1 MKFVDEARVFVAAGK
16 GGDGAIAFL
25 REKYRPFGGPAGGDG
40 GRGGDVVFEVDEG
53 LATLLDFKFNPRLV
67 ARDGEA
73 GRGKHQY
80 GHAGIDLVVRVP
92 PGTMVLDE
100 ASGELI
106 ADLVMPGERAIVAH
120 GGAGGKGNMHF
131 ATATR
136 RAPRIAT
143 PGQPAGQRWIRIEL
157 RLVADAGLVGL
168 PNAGK
173 STLLAAVSA
182 AHPKIA
188 PYPFTTLTPNLGR
201 VQLADGSGFSL
212 ADIPGL
218 IEGAHRGQGLGIRF
232 LRHLAR
238 TRVLVYVLDLDAN
251 PEGDFLT
258 VRGELAAFDPMLA
271 SRPALIALNKSD
283 LVGERRVREIARALG
298 AIAAK
303 HGLESVFI
311 ISAEQ
316 RIGLQPLIAAI
327 ARLLGIGAIE
337 AQCHS

>member
-40 GRGGDVVFEVDEG
+40 GRGGNVIFEVDEG
-53 LATLLDFKFNPRLV
+53 LATLLDFKYNPRLA
-67 ARDGEA
+67 ARDGES
-73 GRGKHQY
+73 GRGKQQY
-80 GHAGIDLVVRVP
+80 GRAGDDLVVRVP
-92 PGTMVLDE
+92 PGTMVFDE
-100 ASGELI
+100 ESGERI
-106 ADLVMPGERAIVAH
+106 ADLVMPGTRAIVAH
-120 GGAGGKGNMHF
+120 GGMGGKGNMHF
-131 ATATR
+131 ATSTR

-143 PGQPAGQRWIRIEL
+143 PGGPAEQRWIKIEL

-173 STLLAAVSA
+173 STLLAAISA

-201 VQLADGSGFSL
+201 VQLADGSGFSV

-218 IEGAHRGQGLGIRF
+218 IEGAHLGHGLGVRF

-238 TRVLVYVLDLDAN
+238 TRVLVYVLDLGAD
-251 PEGDFLT
+251 PERDFLI
-258 VRGELAAFDPMLA
+258 VRGELAAFDPMLSA
-271 SRPALIALNKSD
+271 RPGLIVLNKLD
-283 LVGERRVREIARALG
+283 LVGAERAQETAQAMTR
-298 AIAAK
+298 IAAE
-303 HGLESVFI
+303 HGIGSVLV

-316 RIGLQPLIAAI
+316 RVGLEPSIAAI
-327 ARLLGIGAIE
+327 ARLLGLGGIE
-337 AQCHS
+337 AQCPR

>member
-1 MKFVDEARVFVAAGK
+1 MKFIDEARVFVASGK
-16 GGDGAIAFL
+16 GGNGAIAFL

-53 LATLLDFKFNPRLV
+53 LATLLDFKYNPRLV
-67 ARDGEA
+67 AQDGEP
-73 GRGKHQY
+73 GRGKQQY
-80 GHAGIDLVVRVP
+80 GHAGANLVVRVP
-92 PGTMVLDE
+92 PGTMVFDE
-100 ASGELI
+100 ETGDTL
-106 ADLVMPGERAIVAH
+106 ADLVMPGDRAVIAH
-120 GGAGGKGNMHF
+120 GGLGGKGNMHF
-131 ATATR
+131 VSSTR

-143 PGQPAGQRWIRIEL
+143 PGGPSEQRWVRIEL

-173 STLLAAVSA
+173 STLLAGVSA

-218 IEGAHRGQGLGIRF
+218 IEGAHAGHGLGIRF

-238 TRVLVYVLDLDAN
+238 TRVLVYVLDLSSD
-251 PEGDFLT
+251 PERDFLT
-258 VRGELAAFDPMLA
+258 VRGELSAFDPVL
-271 SRPALIALNKSD
+271 SQRRSLIALNKVD
-283 LVGERRVREIARALG
+283 LLGAEEAAEKARA
-298 AIAAK
+298 IAPLAAQYRI
-303 HGLESVFI
+303 ESVFL

-316 RIGLQPLIAAI
+316 RLGLEALVAAM
-327 ARLLGIGAIE
+327 ARLLGRGAIE
-337 AQCHS
+337 TQCPR